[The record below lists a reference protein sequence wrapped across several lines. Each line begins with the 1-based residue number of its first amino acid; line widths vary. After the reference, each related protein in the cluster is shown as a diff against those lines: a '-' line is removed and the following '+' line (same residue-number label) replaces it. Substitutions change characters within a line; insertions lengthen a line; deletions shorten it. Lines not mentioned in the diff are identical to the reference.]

1 MYTNSHSMELV
12 VARNDLCYIGDNK
25 NGLLYHIKEDM
36 KHFRTLTK
44 GHIILMGR
52 NTFESLPNGPL
63 PNRIHIV
70 LTRNV
75 NTEQISDKRVYFSDL
90 EHYEEL
96 FMRIKEPHQKLFVIG
111 GGMIYDLLWKQCK
124 VLHITHVCDNKI
136 GNIKWDASY
145 DEIEKEFDKKKS
157 THKHCEESGLDYI
170 FIEYE
175 KKCVV

>member
-1 MYTNSHSMELV
+1 MELV
-12 VARNDLCYIGDNK
+12 VARNNVCYIGDDK

-44 GHIILMGR
+44 GHILLMGR

-63 PNRIHIV
+63 PGRVHIV

-75 NTEQISDKRVYFSDL
+75 NTEQIPDKRVYFSDL

-96 FMRIKEPHQKLFVIG
+96 FMRIKEHQQKLFLIG
-111 GGMIYDLLWKQCK
+111 GGIIYDLLWKQCD
-124 VLHITHVCDNKI
+124 VLHITHVYDNKI
-136 GNIKWDASY
+136 GNVKWNATY
-145 DEIEKEFDKKKS
+145 DEIEDIFDKKN
-157 THKHCEESGLDYI
+157 TIHKNCEESGLDYS
-170 FIEYE
+170 FIKYE

>member
-1 MYTNSHSMELV
+1 MDLV
-12 VARNDLCYIGDNK
+12 VARNDLCYIGDDN
-25 NGLLYHIKEDM
+25 NGLLYNIKEDM

-63 PNRIHIV
+63 PGRIHIV

-75 NTEQISDKRVYFSDL
+75 NTEQIPDTGVYFSDL

-96 FMRIKEPHQKLFVIG
+96 FERIKEPHQKLFVIG
-111 GGMIYDLLWKQCK
+111 GGIIYDLLWKQCD
-124 VLHITHVCDNKI
+124 VLHITHVCDDKI
-136 GNIKWDASY
+136 GNIKWNTSY
-145 DEIEKEFDKKKS
+145 DEIEEFFDKKKDV
-157 THKHCEESGLDYI
+157 HKHCHESGLDYI

>member
-1 MYTNSHSMELV
+1 MELV
-12 VARNDLCYIGDNK
+12 VARNNLCYIGDNN
-25 NGLLYHIKEDM
+25 NGLLYNIKEDM

-63 PNRIHIV
+63 PGRIHIV

-75 NTEQISDKRVYFSDL
+75 NTEQIPDTRVYFSDL

-111 GGMIYDLLWKQCK
+111 GGMIYDLLWKQCD
-124 VLHITHVCDNKI
+124 VLHITHVCDDKI

-145 DEIEKEFDKKKS
+145 DEIEKGFDKKKNVC
-157 THKHCEESGLDYI
+157 KHCEESGLDYI
-170 FIEYE
+170 FIEYK

>member
-1 MYTNSHSMELV
+1 MELV
-12 VARNDLCYIGDNK
+12 VARNDLCYIGDNN
-25 NGLLYHIKEDM
+25 NGLLYNIKEDM

-63 PNRIHIV
+63 PGRIHIV

-75 NTEQISDKRVYFSDL
+75 NTEQIPDTRVYFSDL

-111 GGMIYDLLWKQCK
+111 GGMIYDLLWKQCD
-124 VLHITHVCDNKI
+124 VLHITHVCDDKI
-136 GNIKWDASY
+136 GNIKWDTSY
-145 DEIEKEFDKKKS
+145 DEIEKGFDKKKNVC
-157 THKHCEESGLDYI
+157 KHCEESGLDYI
-170 FIEYE
+170 FIEY
-175 KKCVV
+175 KKNASFR